1 MRKTKQLITQN
12 REYQDSFRRE
22 KKQMHPRMN
31 IGKIRIDN
39 SHDDVTVKE
48 KPKSDRFHIEDQV
61 GYLQILKGKS
71 FQILNL
77 LIETLI
83 MLIIKI

>member
-48 KPKSDRFHIEDQV
+48 NRFHIEDQV